1 MPEVAIIDPF
11 MDWLEHHLRTE
22 LFHFG
27 STAVTPLS
35 LGGFVITVIVV
46 MLLGRG
52 IRVLITRLLARR
64 TKASEGAAYAIGRI
78 VQYVVV
84 ASGILLGLENVGV
97 SLTALTAL
105 GAVVSVGIGFG
116 LQNITQ
122 NFVSGV
128 ILLLERPV
136 QKGDF
141 VRLGGTEGSVIDIEM
156 RATRVLT
163 RDGISV
169 LVPNSKLITEDVINL
184 SAPTT
189 TNRIRIGVGVAYGSD
204 TQLVRRVLLEVATKD
219 GRVRKDPKP
228 VVYFT
233 DFGDSSL
240 DFELAVW
247 LDNPEV
253 QPQVASDL
261 RFAIDAAFRK
271 HDISIPFPQRDLHLI
286 SGFEKLRPES

>member
-1 MPEVAIIDPF
+1 ME
-11 MDWLEHHLRTE
+11 WLEHHLRTD
-22 LFHFG
+22 LFHLG
-27 STAVTPLS
+27 KTTVTPLS
-35 LGGFVITVIVV
+35 LGAFLLTCVV
-46 MLLGRG
+46 VFLLGRG
-52 IRVLITRLLARR
+52 IRLLITRLLARR
-64 TKASEGAAYAIGRI
+64 TKASQGAAYALGRI
-78 VQYVVV
+78 AQYVVGV
-84 ASGILLGLENVGV
+84 SGVLLGLENVGV

-141 VRLGGTEGSVIDIEM
+141 VRLGDTEGFVVDIEM

-169 LVPNSKLITEDVINL
+169 LVPNSKLITEEVVNL
-184 SAPTT
+184 SAPTEVY
-189 TNRIRIGVGVAYGSD
+189 RIRIGVGVAYGSD
-204 TQLVRRVLLEVATKD
+204 TQRVREVLLEVAAND
-219 GRVRKDPKP
+219 ARVRENPRP
-228 VVYFT
+228 VVYFRN
-233 DFGDSSL
+233 FGESSL

-247 LDNPEV
+247 LDTPEV
-253 QPQVASDL
+253 QPETASDL

-271 HDISIPFPQRDLHLI
+271 NGISMPFPQRDLNLG
-286 SGFEKLRPES
+286 SGWEKLRPPEQ